1 MAEHFKLDTTEFDEA
16 WRMYVATAM
25 SDMDG
30 APIYNDKWQAAFR
43 QVFMS
48 GGAMAIAVLS
58 NRLAQLPGTVEPGD
72 MVKALIDTIASAMA
86 ELETKTGASSVVKG
100 NA

>member
-1 MAEHFKLDTTEFDEA
+1 MTERFKLDTTEFDEA
-16 WRMYVATAM
+16 WRMYSRQAM
-25 SDMDG
+25 TDVEG
-30 APIYNDKWQAAFR
+30 APIYDENWMRQFR

-48 GGAMAIAVLS
+48 GGAMAIGVLS

-72 MVKALIDTIASAMA
+72 MVKALIDTIAAALA
-86 ELETKTGASSVVKG
+86 ELENKTGAGPKG

>member
-1 MAEHFKLDTTEFDEA
+1 MERFALDTTDFEEA
-16 WRMYVATAM
+16 WRMYVTQAM
-25 SDMDG
+25 TDAEG
-30 APIYNDKWQAAFR
+30 APIYDENWRRAFR

-48 GGAMAIAVLS
+48 GGAMAIGVLS

-72 MVKALIDTIASAMA
+72 MVKALIDTIAGALA
-86 ELETKTGASSVVKG
+86 ELETKTGSGMKG